1 MIFDTLENVH
11 LYAKLSENLSKG
23 FNFLQNTNLSAL
35 KSGKY
40 EIDGS
45 NVFASVN
52 NYETKDLIDGKF
64 EAHRQ
69 YIDIQILTSGEE
81 RIYYSPLKNTT
92 EKESYNPTKDIIFL
106 NGRGEF
112 VTIAPGNFVVFFPT
126 DAHMPGIVAVKK
138 MLVNKI
144 VIKVKV

>member
-11 LYAKLSENLSKG
+11 LYKNLSVNLSKG
-23 FNFLQNTNLSAL
+23 FNFLQNTDLSAL
-35 KSGKY
+35 KPGKY

-69 YIDIQILTSGEE
+69 YIDIQLLTSGEE
-81 RIYYSPLKNTT
+81 RIHYSPLKNTT
-92 EKESYNPTKDIIFL
+92 EKDPYDSTKDIVFL
-106 NGRGEF
+106 NGHGEF
-112 VTIAPGNFVVFFPT
+112 VTITSGNFVIFFPT
-126 DAHMPGIVAVKK
+126 DAHMPGIIANDK
-138 MLVNKI
+138 MFVNKI